1 MATTK
6 KNGVTTITRDNR
18 KGPTKSEIL
27 GAKMAKSINFKVLE
41 NWRQKLGAESYYEMA
56 VDFDTERYYEEKKL
70 VRRSPFQSHV
80 RKNIEHMIWTGV
92 FSEQEQLE
100 YLARA
105 KRAGVKHKH
114 MAMSSEDLSGDDIV
128 LNMKVSRPKRMCCLR
143 VESILQLCDYTT
155 GTIRS

>member
-18 KGPTKSEIL
+18 RGPTKSEIL

-100 YLARA
+100 YLAQA
-105 KRAGVKHKH
+105 KRNGITYKHLT
-114 MAMSSEDLSGDDIV
+114 MSAESLEGDDH
-128 LNMKVSRPKRMCCLR
+128 
-143 VESILQLCDYTT
+143 EFDTE
-155 GTIRS
+155 

>member
-18 KGPTKSEIL
+18 RGPTKSEIL

-114 MAMSSEDLSGDDIV
+114 MAMSSEDLSGDDI
-128 LNMKVSRPKRMCCLR
+128 
-143 VESILQLCDYTT
+143 EFDE
-155 GTIRS
+155 

>member
-1 MATTK
+1 MGYSK
-6 KNGVTTITRDNR
+6 KNGVTTITRGKES
-18 KGPTKSEIL
+18 KGPSKSEIL

-41 NWRQKLGAESYYEMA
+41 NWRQKLGAESYFEMA
-56 VDFDTERYYEEKKL
+56 FDFDSEKYYEEKKL

-114 MAMSSEDLSGDDIV
+114 MAMSSEDLSGDDI
-128 LNMKVSRPKRMCCLR
+128 
-143 VESILQLCDYTT
+143 EFD
-155 GTIRS
+155 